1 MHLHE
6 LSTPAL
12 FIDLDIVERNLDAMA
27 NLCRAQGVRLRP
39 HTKTHKT
46 PDVGRMQVERGA
58 IGLTVAKVGE
68 AEVMGQFGLDEILV
82 AYPVLGR
89 EKLRRLADLARE
101 RHLLVALDNEST
113 AQELSRAAANASATI
128 GVLVEFDS
136 GYQRCGLRPGSAC
149 AELARK
155 IEKLPGLKFR
165 GLMTYFG
172 TVWGTPEERRSQA
185 RQVIEPVAR
194 ALEAMAAARIDV
206 EIVSGGSTPAAEFSR
221 EIPGLTEIR
230 PGTYVYNDL
239 NTFFQGACRLEDCA
253 ARVLTTVV
261 STAVPGHAMVDAGS
275 KTLSCDTLGS
285 GPMQGFGQ
293 LVEVPEAPLFKLS
306 EEHGHIDV
314 TKSQHQ
320 FRVGEVLSIIPN
332 HVCTCVNLHD
342 EVFLV
347 RNQEVVG
354 SWRVACRGKIR

>member
-1 MHLHE
+1 
-6 LSTPAL
+6 
-12 FIDLDIVERNLDAMA
+12 
-27 NLCRAQGVRLRP
+27 
-39 HTKTHKT
+39 
-46 PDVGRMQVERGA
+46 MQVDRGA
-58 IGLTVAKVGE
+58 VGLTVAKVGE
-68 AEVMGQFGLDEILV
+68 AEAMAAGGLDEILV
-82 AYPVLGR
+82 AYPVLGA
-89 EKLRRLADLARE
+89 EKLRRLTALARD
-101 RHLLVALDNEST
+101 HAVLMSLDNERT
-113 AQELSRAAANASATI
+113 AEELSRAALQMSATI

-136 GYQRCGLRPGSAC
+136 GYRRCGLEPGPAC
-149 AELARK
+149 VQLAAR
-155 IEKLPGLKFR
+155 IGNLPGLRFR

-172 TVWGTPEERRSQA
+172 NVWGTVEERREQA

-194 ALEAMAAARIDV
+194 ALEAFNVARIPV

-261 STAVPGHAMVDAGS
+261 STSVPGHAMVDAGS
-275 KTLSCDTLGS
+275 KTLSSDTLGS
-285 GPMQGFGQ
+285 GPKAGFGR

-306 EEHGHIDV
+306 EEHGHVDT
-314 TKSQHQ
+314 TKSPHQ

-332 HVCTCVNLHD
+332 HVCTCVNMHD

-354 SWRVACRGKIR
+354 SWRVAARGKIR

>member
-1 MHLHE
+1 MNIHE

-12 FIDLDIVERNLDAMA
+12 VIDLDILERNLDAMA
-27 NLCRAQGVRLRP
+27 QLCRKQNVLLRP

-46 PDVGRMQVERGA
+46 PEVGQMQVDRGA

-68 AEVMGQFGLDEILV
+68 AEAMAQGGLNDILV
-82 AYPVLGR
+82 AYPMLGG
-89 EKLRRLADLARE
+89 EKLRRLANLARD
-101 RHLLVALDNEST
+101 RNVVMALDNECT
-113 AQELSRAAANASATI
+113 AQELSRAATEASVTI

-136 GYQRCGLRPGSAC
+136 GYLRCGLQPGPAC
-149 AELARK
+149 AQLASTV
-155 IEKLPGLKFR
+155 EKLPGLRFR

-172 TVWGTPEERRSQA
+172 TVWGSEDERRVQA
-185 RQVIEPVAR
+185 HQVIEPVAR
-194 ALEAMAAARIDV
+194 ALQAMADARIDV

-285 GPMQGFGQ
+285 GPMQGFGHI
-293 LVEVPEAPLFKLS
+293 VEVPDAPLFKLS
-306 EEHGHIDV
+306 EEHGHVDV
-314 TKSQHQ
+314 TSSQHQ

-332 HVCTCVNLHD
+332 HICTCVNLHD

-347 RNQEVVG
+347 RKQEVVG
-354 SWRVACRGKIR
+354 SWRVAGRGKIR